1 MTRRGRE
8 LTAVL
13 LLAGL
18 LLTGGRAMAEGVM
31 DHLRILAA
39 ADDRSLGT
47 KGEAQAADY
56 VEQVFTSLPKQLQ
69 AVTGRQTFTAP
80 VRRFVEARLSL
91 GGREIPIR
99 PLYANAL
106 ATESTGPE
114 GLSGPIVI
122 AGQGRLEDLDGKD
135 LAGSIVLMDLHSQG
149 NWQHAA
155 NLGAR
160 AVIYLD
166 DGSAISPRLRF
177 RDKEELTP
185 IDFPRFWLATDSFRA
200 SFGRLEDWQ
209 GKEAQL
215 HSTSDWVKA
224 VSGNVYCFIPGSDPS
239 LAKELLIVEAFLDGS
254 RYVPG
259 LAPGADEAVSMAT
272 LLELARRYGREPPQR
287 SVLLLA
293 TSGHASSLAGL
304 RETVWALV
312 SKGKELKEEL
322 KKTKAQVEDIAK
334 TVELLAANILGDDD
348 PGRNAIVHQA
358 IQEEI
363 RNVIEGINTELRLAR
378 SLSAA
383 DQPAIEELARRKL
396 LLRRL
401 TWEPAYHRL
410 GPADLEEVRRILP
423 QALDRARRVASDL
436 DDRLQALKSAR
447 ELRQL
452 IDERE
457 VAAAVSLH
465 LSSHGSGIGAL
476 GDGWLYQLNP
486 AVNRSR
492 QYTHIRPVLSSA
504 AEGTAVP
511 FLDLLGGEG
520 RQNWFNHF
528 PDQPAFGG
536 EVTAL
541 GGLPGL
547 TLATANDLRATWGT
561 PYDTLDRVDSRAV
574 ADQAELVHRLLT
586 ALSREK
592 LPSPPYKKVSGFA
605 TLGGRASFLRQGEL
619 FPEQEAD
626 QVVLQVYQDQQYG
639 LAWVD
644 SLGTFRVPG
653 LADKK
658 HSFGKAIIEGY
669 RFAPG
674 SNRAMWAID
683 KNTTGKDRYR
693 VKMNRGLSETD
704 LIMFSCS
711 QTTLFH
717 LRDARSLNPLTKINI
732 IDARTETEPAHYWYS
747 RIDTRK
753 SIIASLFLEPDTPV
767 KVTMSDTILDRK
779 MIMLNNSQE
788 NPLGRGFLAA
798 GNPTVRDTTLQTALD
813 MVRLVTP
820 RVDILESHSI
830 VNQRIR
836 RLLDQAR
843 EQLDLALA
851 ARTDLQHSAAEE
863 HALTSLSLIA
873 RVYNDVG
880 RTQQDVLAGVLFFI
894 ALFVPFAYCLERI
907 LFAYVSIHKRIA
919 AFLGLLAVIIALI
932 YTVHPAFQL
941 TYSPLVV
948 ILAFFILGLSLLVAL
963 ILIGRF
969 EQEMA
974 ELQRKARV
982 TRVQG
987 ISPLNAFIAAF
998 AIGVSNLRR
1007 RKVRTA
1013 LTCATLVILT
1023 YTLLNFTA
1031 VKNSLEQGMVRYKPQ
1046 SPWSGVMLKAIEWKT
1061 LPPDLGTEIAD
1072 RLPAGTGLARRVW
1085 LEAAD
1090 RTRPPT
1096 IALRAGEAEAS
1107 AAGLVGLDPQEGT
1120 LSGLERTLVQGRWL
1134 DGTREGEILL
1144 PQAIARQLG
1153 IDVLTEDTR
1162 VLLWGI
1168 PFTVRGIFDGRAFEE
1183 AADLDGEPL
1192 TPVIYPNETSS
1203 MLSEAEAEAAE
1214 SGQDIFAMA
1223 SRYQHLPADRT
1234 VIIPAATLLAAG
1246 GRLKSLAILPGSEE
1260 LSHDIA
1266 AGLADRY
1273 QLILLHGT
1281 AGGTWL
1287 HYSTDSLAYSGM
1299 GNILIPAVIAILIVL
1314 NTMVGSV
1321 VERRREIAVYTS
1333 VGLAPPHVAMLFI
1346 AEALAFGIVSSVLGY
1361 LAAQSAAHFLA
1372 ATPLWAGL
1380 TVNYSSLAGV
1390 ASILIV
1396 MAVVL
1401 LSVIYPS
1408 RVASRIAIPD
1418 VNRAWSLPK
1427 PVGSELMVQL
1437 PFLIKIHEQDCVGG
1451 FLTEYYQAYTDVS
1464 HGRFSTDDVD
1474 VEYACP
1480 IAHVGTGHP
1489 DCFNISF
1496 LAWLAPFDFG
1506 IRQRVDI
1513 VSCPSVTSP
1522 GFLEMNITLIRQT
1535 GENNV
1540 WYRLCRSFLND
1551 LRKQLLIWRSL
1562 DAAEKRHYE
1571 ELLRQRMGPV
1581 PEDEVTA

>member
-1 MTRRGRE
+1 MSRRGAD
-8 LTAVL
+8 LGI
-13 LLAGL
+13 LLAVACL
-18 LLTGGRAMAEGVM
+18 MLAGGPALAADAVS
-31 DHLRILAA
+31 HLRMLAA
-39 ADDRSLGT
+39 GSDRSLGT
-47 KGEAQAADY
+47 QGERQAADY
-56 VEQVFTSLPKQLQ
+56 VEQVFASLPEELQ
-69 AVTGRQTFTAP
+69 AKVGRQSFTAP
-80 VRRFVEARLSL
+80 VRSFAGATLRL
-91 GGREIPIR
+91 GGRVIPIA
-99 PLYANAL
+99 PLFANAL

-114 GLSGPIVI
+114 GLQGPLVV

-135 LAGSIVLMDLHSQG
+135 LAGSIVLMDLRSQG

-166 DGSAISPRLRF
+166 DGRAVSPRLRF

-185 IDFPRFWLATDSFRA
+185 VDFPRFWLAADVFRA
-200 SFGRLEDWQ
+200 SFGRPEDWQ
-209 GKEAQL
+209 GKVAQL
-215 HSTSDWVKA
+215 HSRSDWVKEVA
-224 VSGNVYCFIPGSDPS
+224 DNVYCFIPGRDPA
-239 LAKELLIVEAFLDGS
+239 LAGELLIVEAFLDGS
-254 RYVPG
+254 RYVAG
-259 LAPGADEAVSMAT
+259 QAPAADEAVSVAT
-272 LLELARRYGREPPQR
+272 LLDMAGRFGREPPSR

-293 TSGHASSLAGL
+293 TSGHAGSLAGL
-304 RETVWALV
+304 REAVWALV

-322 KKTKAQVEDIAK
+322 KAVRNMAEEAAR
-334 TVELLAANILGDDD
+334 TVELLSAGALGYDD
-348 PGRNAIVHQA
+348 PDSNAIVHQA

-363 RNVIEGINTELRLAR
+363 RNAIEAVNTELRLSR
-378 SLSAA
+378 NRPGT
-383 DQPAIEELARRKL
+383 DREEIAGLARRKL

-410 GPADLEEVRRILP
+410 SPQDSEEVARILP
-423 QALDRARRVASDL
+423 KAMARARQVEADL
-436 DDRLQALKSAR
+436 DDRLKALKSAR
-447 ELRQL
+447 DLRQL
-452 IDERE
+452 VGELR
-457 VAAAVSLH
+457 VSAAVSLH

-492 QYTHIRPVLSSA
+492 QYTHIRTVLNRA
-504 AEGTAVP
+504 AGGETA

-541 GGLPGL
+541 GGMPGL
-547 TLATANDLRATWGT
+547 TLATANDLRSAWGT
-561 PYDTLDRVDSRAV
+561 PYDTLDRVDEGAV
-574 ADQAELVHRLLT
+574 LAQAGLAGRLVG

-592 LPSPPYKKVSGFA
+592 LPEPPYKAVNGFA

-626 QVVLQVYQDQQYG
+626 RVVLQIYQDQQYG

-644 SLGTFRVPG
+644 SLGTFRYPG

-674 SNRAMWAID
+674 GNRAIWAID

-693 VKMNRGLSETD
+693 VKLNRGRSDTD

-717 LRDARSLNPLTKINI
+717 LRDARSLNPLTRINI
-732 IDARTETEPAHYWYS
+732 IDARTDTEPTHYWYS

-753 SIIASLFLEPDTPV
+753 STIASLFLEPDTPV
-767 KVTMSDTILDRK
+767 KITLSDTILDRK
-779 MIMLNNSQE
+779 MILLGNSRE

-798 GNPTVRDTTLQTALD
+798 ATPAVHDTSLQTARD
-813 MVRLVTP
+813 MVLLVTP

-836 RLLDQAR
+836 GLLDQAR
-843 EQLDLALA
+843 NQLDLAVA
-851 ARTDLQHSAAEE
+851 ARADLLYSAAEE
-863 HALTSLSLIA
+863 HARNSLSLIA

-907 LFAYVSIHKRIA
+907 LFGQTSIHRRIA
-919 AFLGLLAVIIALI
+919 SFLGLLAVIIALI
-932 YTVHPAFQL
+932 YAVHPAFKL

-982 TRVQG
+982 ARVEG
-987 ISPLNAFIAAF
+987 IAPLKAFIAAF

-1046 SPWSGVMLKAIEWKT
+1046 SPWPGIMLKAVEWKT
-1061 LPPDLGTEIAD
+1061 LPADLDSEVAD
-1072 RLPAGTGLARRVW
+1072 KLPAGTGLARRVW

-1090 RTRPPT
+1090 RTRPPA
-1096 IALRAGEAEAS
+1096 IALRAGAGEVA
-1107 AAGLVGLDPQEGT
+1107 AAGLVGLDPVEGRMT
-1120 LSGLERTLVQGRWL
+1120 GLERTLVQGRWL
-1134 DGTREGEILL
+1134 DGGGEDQILL
-1144 PQAIARQLG
+1144 PQALAGRLG
-1153 IDVLTEDTR
+1153 IGELDAGTR
-1162 VLLWGI
+1162 VMLWGI
-1168 PFTVRGIFDGRAFEE
+1168 PFTVRGIFDGRAFWE

-1214 SGQDIFAMA
+1214 SGQDISAMA
-1223 SRYQHLPADRT
+1223 SRYQHLPADLT
-1234 VIIPAATLLAAG
+1234 VIIPASTLLAAG
-1246 GRLKSLAILPGSEE
+1246 GRLKSLAILPGSED
-1260 LSHDIA
+1260 LSHSLA
-1266 AGLADRY
+1266 ADLADRY
-1273 QLILLHGT
+1273 RLILLHGT
-1281 AGGTWL
+1281 KQGTWL
-1287 HYSTDSLAYSGM
+1287 HYSTDALAYSGM

-1346 AEALAFGIVSSVLGY
+1346 AEALAFGIISGVTGY
-1361 LAAQSAAHFLA
+1361 LAAQTAAHFLA
-1372 ATPLWAGL
+1372 GTPLWAGL

-1396 MAVVL
+1396 LAVVL

-1418 VNRAWSLPK
+1418 VNRAWNLPR
-1427 PVGSELMVQL
+1427 PVGSTLTVQL
-1437 PFLIKIHEQDCVGG
+1437 PFLIRIHEQDCVGG
-1451 FLTEYYQAYTDVS
+1451 FLAEYYQAHADVS
-1464 HGRFSTDDVD
+1464 HGRFSTDAVD

-1480 IAHVGTGHP
+1480 IEHVGTGHP

-1513 VSCPSVTSP
+1513 VSCPSVASP

-1571 ELLRQRMGPV
+1571 ELLRRRMGPV
-1581 PEDEVTA
+1581 PDGEVAA